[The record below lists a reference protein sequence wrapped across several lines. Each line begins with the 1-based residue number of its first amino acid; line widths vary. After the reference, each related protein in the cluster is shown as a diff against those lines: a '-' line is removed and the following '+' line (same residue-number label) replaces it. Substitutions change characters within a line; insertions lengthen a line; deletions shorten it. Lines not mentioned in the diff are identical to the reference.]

1 MTPNQILSAIG
12 PEMQMQL
19 MRYMQDEQRP
29 AYKAIINTL
38 APQRKLRP
46 TFIYEKSKEKQ
57 GAWLLDQLRMRTNE
71 GVTEQIFQIWLLK
84 GKADMLISF
93 LDGVG
98 IAHDG
103 KGEIA
108 ELPGEIADDKA
119 EAAVAALLAAHPAKH
134 VALYLTM
141 FQTQRPGGWPGLT
154 KAIESRPELKL
165 A

>member
-1 MTPNQILSAIG
+1 MTPNQILNAIG
-12 PEMQMQL
+12 PEMQLYL
-19 MRYMQDEQRP
+19 MRYMQEEQRP

-46 TFIYEKSKEKQ
+46 VFIFEKSKEKQ
-57 GAWLLDQLRMRTNE
+57 AAWLLDQLRLRTNE

-84 GKADMLISF
+84 GNAQMLITF
-93 LDGVG
+93 LDTIGV
-98 IAHDG
+98 AHDG
-103 KGEIA
+103 KGEIT

-119 EAAVAALLAAHPAKH
+119 EAAVAALVAAHPPKH

-141 FQTQRPGGWPGLT
+141 FQTQRPGGWPALT
-154 KAIESRPELKL
+154 KAIEARPELKL